1 MARTTLVRLLI
12 VLGSC
17 CAATGVYAEP
27 ESLEQAWREAL
38 AHDPALAAVNEEF
51 ESALA
56 SERAARGARL
66 PSLGVGANFTQ
77 YADAPALVIAAPG
90 LSFRSPR
97 IFDNDNS
104 SNRFA
109 ELKLPLYAGGSI
121 GAGVRA
127 ASATRRAAESEQA
140 GALAALKLEVAERF
154 VDVLR
159 TRSSVEYA
167 AAQVAALRSHLR
179 DVEVMTETGAVSR
192 SDLLASKVAL
202 ANAEQQRL
210 RAVSAAAQARA
221 AYNRRLGR
229 PLDREPDLVAQVRV
243 ADDIAGNDL
252 AALQAQALRT
262 RSEVTALSARADA
275 LRAQSRAELGHLLPQ
290 VDAVAG
296 YTHLEATVLDRQ
308 DFTMVGVGVSWRL
321 FDGGQTRNRAA
332 ALRRAGQ
339 ALELRRDDLTS
350 AIQMEVQQLWLGLSE
365 AESRIAAT
373 RDAVAQADENLRMSR
388 ELYSAQL
395 IANTQ
400 VLEAVALQL
409 SAAANAR
416 DAVLDATLAR
426 LRLMRAVGAL

>member
-1 MARTTLVRLLI
+1 
-12 VLGSC
+12 
-17 CAATGVYAEP
+17 
-27 ESLEQAWREAL
+27 
-38 AHDPALAAVNEEF
+38 LAAVNQEF

-56 SERAARGARL
+56 SERAARGARM

-77 YADAPALVIAAPG
+77 YADAPALVIASPG
-90 LSFRSPR
+90 LSFQSPR
-97 IFDNDNS
+97 VFDNDNS

-121 GAGVRA
+121 GAAVRA
-127 ASATRRAAESEQA
+127 ASATRRAAESEQV
-140 GALAALKLEVAERF
+140 GALASLKLDVAERF

-210 RAVSAAAQARA
+210 RTVSAAAQARA

-229 PLDREPDLVAQVRV
+229 PLDREPDLAPQVRL
-243 ADDIAGNDL
+243 ADDIAINDL
-252 AALQAQALRT
+252 AVLQARAARG
-262 RSEVTALSARADA
+262 RSEIMALSARADA
-275 LRAQSRAELGHLLPQ
+275 LHAQSRAELGRLLPQ

-296 YTHLEATVLDRQ
+296 YTHFEATVLDRQ

-339 ALELRRDDLTS
+339 ALELRKDDLQN
-350 AIQMEVQQLWLGLSE
+350 AIQMEVQQLWLGVNE
-365 AESRIAAT
+365 AEGRIAAT
-373 RDAVAQADENLRMSR
+373 RDAVDQAEENLRISR
-388 ELYSAQL
+388 ELYAAQL

-400 VLEAVALQL
+400 VLDAVALQL

-426 LRLMRAVGAL
+426 LRLLRAVGAL